1 MDQVLSDYRDRLQ
14 AAISLMKTDA
24 TFTETLNKFTGD
36 DFSQDVAQIL
46 VWFSGKDLMACLAT
60 RLGTTPGLMRNQL
73 RDWVLKNPE
82 RALVFWPEAVQL
94 RDELVRVSSTGLAG
108 RA

>member
-1 MDQVLSDYRDRLQ
+1 
-14 AAISLMKTDA
+14 
-24 TFTETLNKFTGD
+24 
-36 DFSQDVAQIL
+36 
-46 VWFSGKDLMACLAT
+46 
-60 RLGTTPGLMRNQL
+60 MRNQL

-94 RDELVRVSSTGLAG
+94 REEPVRVSSTGLAG